1 MRNYVETFY
10 VNVGYYLALTV
21 LERFLCSKLQT
32 PFQSIIL
39 ENVRFPNPYIFIFF
53 SIGVSLT

>member
-1 MRNYVETFY
+1 MRNYVGTFY
-10 VNVGYYLALTV
+10 VNIGYYLALAV

-32 PFQSIIL
+32 PLQSIIL
-39 ENVRFPNPYIFIFF
+39 ENVRFPNPHIFIFF